1 MQTKSKPKK
10 RGTARAAKGRAGLSA
25 QQTIPYIAMHPDG
38 VCQLPGGVYTKTVE
52 YEDINYSVASTE
64 DQTAIFG
71 GWSSFLNYFDSS
83 LPFQLSFIN
92 RRSRDRS
99 RYKVN
104 IPPAED
110 DFNSVREEF
119 TSMLKNQI
127 AKSNNGIERT
137 KYITFGLPA
146 EGVAEA
152 RPRLERVEADV
163 MGNLHRLGVQSE
175 PLDGRD
181 RLALLHS
188 QMHPG
193 NREPFR
199 FSWSDIPKHG
209 LGTKDYIAPDS
220 FDFRDSRTF
229 RVGRYWG
236 AASYLQ
242 ILASELSDKLLAEIL
257 ELDAELTVTMHIQTV
272 DQLKAIKTI
281 KGKISDI
288 GRMKAEEQKKAV
300 RAGYDMEI
308 LPPDLITFSKDAA
321 ELLADLQ
328 SRNERMFLLTFLILN
343 TADTPRQ
350 LDNNIFQT
358 SSIAQKYNCAL
369 TRLDFQQEEGL
380 MSSLPLGLNQI
391 EIQRGLTTSSV
402 AIFVPFTTQELFQNG
417 SEALYY
423 GINALSNNLIM
434 VDRKLLKNPN
444 GLILGTPGSGKSF
457 SAKREITNAFLI
469 CPKDDII
476 ICDPEGEYTPL
487 VERLHGQVIKLS
499 PTGKGYDGS
508 PCYINPMDLNLD
520 YSDDDNPLSLKS
532 DFILSLCELIVGGKD
547 GLAPVEKT
555 IIDRCVRIV
564 YRDYL
569 NDPKPENM
577 PLLEDLYN
585 ALRAQ
590 DEKEAQYIATA
601 LEIYVTGSLNV
612 FNHHTNVDVNSR
624 IVCYDIKELGKQLK
638 KIGMLVVQDQVW
650 NRVTI
655 NRAAHKTTRYYLDEF
670 HLLLK
675 EEQTASYSVEIWK
688 RYRKWGGIPTGITQ
702 NVKDLLSSR
711 EVENIFENSDFIY
724 MLNQAAGDRQILAK
738 QLNISPHQLSYV
750 THSGEGEGLLFYGNT
765 ILPFIDHFPKD
776 TELYRVM
783 TTKPQEV
790 ASA

>member
-1 MQTKSKPKK
+1 MQTRSKPQK

-38 VCQLPGGVYTKTVE
+38 VCQLPGGIYTKTVE

-110 DFNSVREEF
+110 HFNSVREEF

-175 PLDGRD
+175 PLSGRD

-199 FSWSDIPKHG
+199 FAWKDIPKHG

-272 DQLKAIKTI
+272 DQLKAIKTV
-281 KGKISDI
+281 KGKLSDI
-288 GRMKAEEQKKAV
+288 GKMKVEEQRKAV
-300 RAGYDMEI
+300 RAGYDPDI

-328 SRNERMFLLTFLILN
+328 SRNERMFLLTFTVVNLAP
-343 TADTPRQ
+343 TRQ
-350 LDNNIFQT
+350 RLENDIFT
-358 SSIAQKYNCAL
+358 VGGIAQKYNCTL
-369 TRLDFQQEEGL
+369 KRLDWQQEQGFV
-380 MSSLPLGLNQI
+380 SSLALGGNEV
-391 EIQRGLTTSSV
+391 EIQRGMTTSST
-402 AIFVPFTTQELFQNG
+402 AIFIPFMTRELRMAG
-417 SEALYY
+417 PSLYY
-423 GINALSNNLIM
+423 GMNALSHNVIM
-434 VDRKLLKNPN
+434 ADRKKLKSAN
-444 GLILGTPGSGKSF
+444 GLYLGSTGSGKSF
-457 SAKREITNAFLI
+457 AAKRELLNVFLTI
-469 CPKDDII
+469 PQDRII
-476 ICDPEGEYTPL
+476 IVDPMGEYAPL
-487 VERLHGQVIKLS
+487 VRRLGGQVIEIAPDS
-499 PTGKGYDGS
+499 PNH
-508 PCYINPMDLNLD
+508 INPMDIQMGGND
-520 YSDDDNPLSLKS
+520 EDSPLSMKA
-532 DFILSLCELIVGGKD
+532 DFLLSLCELVVGGKE
-547 GLAPVEKT
+547 GLQPIEKT
-555 IIDRCVRIV
+555 VIDRCVRLV
-564 YRDYL
+564 YRDL
-569 NDPKPENM
+569 ALGVGDGRM
-577 PLLEDLYN
+577 PLLQDLYEE
-585 ALRAQ
+585 LLKQ
-590 DEKEAQYIATA
+590 PEPEARRVATA
-601 LEIYVTGSLNV
+601 LELYCTGSLNL
-612 FNHHTNVDVNSR
+612 FNHPTNVKTDCRVVCIVLKGMGDNLRKIAMHVTNEFVNSSVNTNYQSG
-624 IVCYDIKELGKQLK
+624 ISTWCYF
-638 KIGMLVVQDQVW
+638 
-650 NRVTI
+650 
-655 NRAAHKTTRYYLDEF
+655 DEF
-670 HLLLK
+670 HVLLRDQL
-675 EEQTASYSVEIWK
+675 TASYFVSIWQMLRK
-688 RYRKWGGIPTGITQ
+688 RGCVPSALTQ
-702 NVKDLLSSR
+702 NVKHLLASPEIQNILDNTDFMILLSQAQ
-711 EVENIFENSDFIY
+711 SDR
-724 MLNQAAGDRQILAK
+724 AILAK
-738 QLNISPHQLSYV
+738 QLGISEHQLSYI
-750 THSGEGEGLLFYGNT
+750 THSNSGEGLLFYGNVT
-765 ILPFIDHFPKD
+765 IPFMDRFPRGEIYDLLTTRPEDLKD
-776 TELYRVM
+776 G
-783 TTKPQEV
+783 
-790 ASA
+790 AAG